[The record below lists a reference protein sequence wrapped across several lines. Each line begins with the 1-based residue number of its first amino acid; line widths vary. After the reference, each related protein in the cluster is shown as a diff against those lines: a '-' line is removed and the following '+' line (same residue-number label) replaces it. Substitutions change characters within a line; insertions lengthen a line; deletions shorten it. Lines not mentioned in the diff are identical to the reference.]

1 MIRYIDTEP
10 ECPRKRSKEC
20 LNHIPQHQPNFF
32 AISPPSL
39 GFEVSPPFLAPRS
52 SSDHGSRSA
61 TDSQHAARPCLDVL
75 EDTKSLG
82 QAICSVLGLFRCVKN
97 ARALCNR
104 DGGRVQGTASKRA
117 REIGFEQTSQTPKVP
132 CLIRARACS
141 IARRRRASV

>member
-1 MIRYIDTEP
+1 MIRYIDTD
-10 ECPRKRSKEC
+10 PRVSAQAEQRMPKPDPSTPAEF
-20 LNHIPQHQPNFF
+20 L

-39 GFEVSPPFLAPRS
+39 AFEVSPPFLAPRS

-104 DGGRVQGTASKRA
+104 DSGESKVQLLNGPVRLDSNRPHKRQRCRV
-117 REIGFEQTSQTPKVP
+117 
-132 CLIRARACS
+132 
-141 IARRRRASV
+141 